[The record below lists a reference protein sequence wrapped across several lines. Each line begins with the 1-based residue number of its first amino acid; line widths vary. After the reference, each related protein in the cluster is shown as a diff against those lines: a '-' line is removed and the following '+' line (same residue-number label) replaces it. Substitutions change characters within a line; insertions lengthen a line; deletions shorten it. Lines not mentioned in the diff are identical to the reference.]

1 MLLYTSMNSKQN
13 NNYKMNQSA
22 HTLKK
27 YIKKHT
33 TQHNQKKKI
42 FFLQKRDKKISN
54 KNTNHN
60 KNKKNKRK
68 NNKQKKICFD

>member
-1 MLLYTSMNSKQN
+1 MLRYTSMNSKQN
-13 NNYKMNQSA
+13 NDYKMNQSA

-33 TQHNQKKKI
+33 TQHNQKKI